1 MHAELEAMRVQL
13 TEAHT
18 SLEAAQAEVAS
29 VKRDA
34 AAKAEAN
41 AALLHRVRHEVEAPS
56 SNNVLVPQPTCDEPK
71 HGSKDKCLSKR
82 LSPNP
87 ACRSGRGAACRPDG
101 KVEGGAAGGR
111 CRRAHA

>member
-1 MHAELEAMRVQL
+1 MELARSSSHASVGLKSASQYRSQLDAMHAELEAMRVQL

-41 AALLHRVRHEVEAPS
+41 AALLHRVRHEIEAPS
-56 SNNVLVPQPTCDEPK
+56 SN
-71 HGSKDKCLSKR
+71 KC
-82 LSPNP
+82 P
-87 ACRSGRGAACRPDG
+87 CAA
-101 KVEGGAAGGR
+101 
-111 CRRAHA
+111 AHV